1 MHEEQEKKT
10 PKLDALIFID
20 TNIYLDFYR
29 IRKSDVSIK
38 YLNEIE
44 THKDIIITTNQVE
57 MEYKKHR
64 QNAIFEALGAVKK
77 ISDPN
82 TDLPAVV
89 SDAKAVEMI
98 KKSRKV
104 IDEQQKKLKRRIE
117 SILTNPNRHDPV
129 FEVLQSLFS
138 NHSEINLNRQNKERY
153 TIRKLALKRFILGY
167 PPRKNSDNS
176 IGDAVNWEWI
186 IRCAEITKKH
196 IIIVS
201 RDYDFGFAYENELF
215 VNDWLSQEFKQRIS
229 QQRKLILTNKLTQ
242 AFKLVEIPVT
252 QEMIDEEDEIS
263 KLNPSTIYNNVI
275 NDSLFNYGV

>member
-1 MHEEQEKKT
+1 MKNKKKT

-44 THKDIIITTNQVE
+44 THKDIIITTSQVE

-129 FEVLQSLFS
+129 FKVLQSLFS

-201 RDYDFGFAYENELF
+201 RDYDFGLAYENELF

>member
-1 MHEEQEKKT
+1 MKNKKKT

-44 THKDIIITTNQVE
+44 THKDIIITTSQVE

-129 FEVLQSLFS
+129 FKVLQSLFS

-201 RDYDFGFAYENELF
+201 RDYDFGLAYENELF

-263 KLNPSTIYNNVI
+263 KLNPSTIYKNVI

>member
-1 MHEEQEKKT
+1 MKNKKKT

-129 FEVLQSLFS
+129 FKVLQSLFS

-201 RDYDFGFAYENELF
+201 RDYDFGLAYENELF

-252 QEMIDEEDEIS
+252 QEMIDEEVEIS
-263 KLNPSTIYNNVI
+263 KLTSSTIYNNVI
-275 NDSLFNYGV
+275 NESLFNFGV

>member
-1 MHEEQEKKT
+1 MKNKKKT

-44 THKDIIITTNQVE
+44 THKDIIITTSQVE

-89 SDAKAVEMI
+89 SDVKAVEMI

-129 FEVLQSLFS
+129 FKVLQSLFS

-153 TIRKLALKRFILGY
+153 TIRKLALKRFILG
-167 PPRKNSDNS
+167 
-176 IGDAVNWEWI
+176 
-186 IRCAEITKKH
+186 
-196 IIIVS
+196 
-201 RDYDFGFAYENELF
+201 
-215 VNDWLSQEFKQRIS
+215 
-229 QQRKLILTNKLTQ
+229 
-242 AFKLVEIPVT
+242 
-252 QEMIDEEDEIS
+252 
-263 KLNPSTIYNNVI
+263 
-275 NDSLFNYGV
+275 

>member
-1 MHEEQEKKT
+1 MKNKKKT

-44 THKDIIITTNQVE
+44 THKDIIITISQVE

-129 FEVLQSLFS
+129 FKVLQSLFS

-201 RDYDFGFAYENELF
+201 RDYDFGLAYENELF

-252 QEMIDEEDEIS
+252 QEMIDEEVEIS
-263 KLNPSTIYNNVI
+263 KLTSSTIYNNVI
-275 NDSLFNYGV
+275 NESLFNFGV

>member
-1 MHEEQEKKT
+1 MKNKKKT

-44 THKDIIITTNQVE
+44 THKDIIITTSQVE

-89 SDAKAVEMI
+89 SDVKAVEMI

-129 FEVLQSLFS
+129 FKVLQSLFS

-186 IRCAEITKKH
+186 IRCAEFTKKH

-201 RDYDFGFAYENELF
+201 RDYDFGLAYENELF

-263 KLNPSTIYNNVI
+263 KLNPNTIYNNVI

>member
-1 MHEEQEKKT
+1 MKNKKKT
-10 PKLDALIFID
+10 TKLDALIFID

-44 THKDIIITTNQVE
+44 THKDIIITTSQVE

-82 TDLPAVV
+82 TDLPVVV

-129 FEVLQSLFS
+129 FKVLQSLFS

-201 RDYDFGFAYENELF
+201 RDYDFGLAYENELF

>member
-1 MHEEQEKKT
+1 MFNLATQPFGPTKGE
-10 PKLDALIFID
+10 
-20 TNIYLDFYR
+20 YY
-29 IRKSDVSIK
+29 
-38 YLNEIE
+38 
-44 THKDIIITTNQVE
+44 IITTSQVE

-89 SDAKAVEMI
+89 SDVKAVEMI
-98 KKSRKV
+98 KKYRKV

-129 FEVLQSLFS
+129 FKVLQSLFS

-186 IRCAEITKKH
+186 IRCAEFTKKH

-201 RDYDFGFAYENELF
+201 RDYDFGLAYENELF

-263 KLNPSTIYNNVI
+263 KLNPNTIYNNVI